1 MFLLKIAC
9 SQQACLK
16 CCADESCSGH
26 YEQRQYQIQ
35 KDLILNSQHPINL
48 EAKKIRELKTQAG
61 AFHEPALKYMNES
74 LLIWSFDEY
83 MKNQKW
89 RDDSIRKSRRF
100 VEGNLYKMF
109 KFKERKQI
117 GLPYKKESRRIR
129 FKRVMD
135 HLYRESLNGG
145 K

>member
-1 MFLLKIAC
+1 M
-9 SQQACLK
+9 
-16 CCADESCSGH
+16 
-26 YEQRQYQIQ
+26 
-35 KDLILNSQHPINL
+35 ILNSQHPINL

-74 LLIWSFDEY
+74 LLIWSFEKY
-83 MKNQKW
+83 MKNQKR